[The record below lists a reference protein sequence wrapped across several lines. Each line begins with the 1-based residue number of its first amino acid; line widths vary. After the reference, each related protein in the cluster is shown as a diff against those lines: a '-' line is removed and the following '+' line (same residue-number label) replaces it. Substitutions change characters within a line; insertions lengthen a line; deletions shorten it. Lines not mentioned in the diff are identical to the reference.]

1 MQSIMIF
8 GFTPEHQVMQLFR
21 YRYILTE
28 WRLIDMTTFVQPVGL
43 VSCSDASTD
52 SEDEPDLEA
61 MTEEERKVYLQKKA
75 ERKAAREQR
84 RREKYGDKY
93 EEIMKKHER

>member
-1 MQSIMIF
+1 
-8 GFTPEHQVMQLFR
+8 
-21 YRYILTE
+21 
-28 WRLIDMTTFVQPVGL
+28 
-43 VSCSDASTD
+43 
-52 SEDEPDLEA
+52 

-93 EEIMKKHER
+93 EEIMKKHERWEMIY

>member
-1 MQSIMIF
+1 
-8 GFTPEHQVMQLFR
+8 
-21 YRYILTE
+21 
-28 WRLIDMTTFVQPVGL
+28 
-43 VSCSDASTD
+43 
-52 SEDEPDLEA
+52 

>member
-1 MQSIMIF
+1 
-8 GFTPEHQVMQLFR
+8 
-21 YRYILTE
+21 
-28 WRLIDMTTFVQPVGL
+28 
-43 VSCSDASTD
+43 
-52 SEDEPDLEA
+52 

-93 EEIMKKHER
+93 EEIMKKHERWEMIYYSTYITYKQTDM